1 MTDLSFIT
9 EIRQPFFENLNHL
22 YLKTI
27 DFMEN
32 PEAAV
37 QRCS

>member
-1 MTDLSFIT
+1 MTDLPFIT
-9 EIRQPFFENLNHL
+9 EIRQSFFENLNHL

-27 DFMEN
+27 DFTEN
-32 PEAAV
+32 PEVAV